1 MRETN
6 DEFSKRRIFA
16 RACELA
22 DVDPTTRQA
31 SKYRRGRGMAI
42 KFRVKAS
49 WLHSQE
55 VLKDIFKK
63 KGESYGY

>member
-6 DEFSKRRIFA
+6 VEFSKRRIFA
-16 RACELA
+16 KACELA
-22 DVDPTTRQA
+22 HVDPTTRQA

-55 VLKDIFKK
+55 AIKSIFKK
-63 KGESYGY
+63 KGEANAY